1 MTLTFFEL
9 YTDLELQIHDSWIT
23 NRFLDPEPKICKTFI
38 FHELFFPKYNF
49 IFVCLSVQS

>member
-9 YTDLELQIHDSWIT
+9 YTDLELQVHDSWIT